1 MEEVTEPPEG
11 EKEGEVDDSHSSLH
25 LLDAFNIL
33 FFKFFNFIHF

>member
-25 LLDAFNIL
+25 LLDDLIFF